1 MSVSKNMK
9 TAVFLILSLLM
20 LPVAQASSERIAPTA
35 RTLYPYWQMVL
46 EVAKQ
51 IENRPPRPLGINQGL
66 FKPGPEYSFESF
78 SHLRSNDLLRAASEG
93 IDFARLESARGTE
106 ESKIEQMV
114 LENITM
120 ALEYLPLLIK
130 DQKDIW
136 EILNVIQNQKEDRIF
151 RRFLLEQIL
160 GSASPSTLLSLTL
173 PELLF
178 SLERHR
184 SRGVSAQDN
193 PVAAAEI
200 KDADEMFH
208 ETMLRLSSHPSEW
221 PEIQALAIR
230 SYYDFMEKDYLKSFE
245 ALDEI
250 QEARTLQTE
259 VDIYAVKK
267 GEFALSR
274 ESRDV
279 LRRHSKRLE
288 TLANAIAGHISED
301 SVRDENVQDVTEE
314 VLAALEGK
322 YVGLDEEKLALY
334 QEGIIPEPYRMP
346 IPPSG
351 DADMEGMLDAF
362 LPMEGKP
369 LSFDAL

>member
-1 MSVSKNMK
+1 MK

-78 SHLRSNDLLRAASEG
+78 RHLRSIDLLRAAREG

>member
-78 SHLRSNDLLRAASEG
+78 RHLRSIDLLRAAREG